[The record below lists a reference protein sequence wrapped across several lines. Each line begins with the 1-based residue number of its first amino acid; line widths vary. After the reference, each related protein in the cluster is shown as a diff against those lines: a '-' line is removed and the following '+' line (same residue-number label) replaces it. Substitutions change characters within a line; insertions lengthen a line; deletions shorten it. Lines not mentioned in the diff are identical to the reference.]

1 MKICLDI
8 NNSIRLQW
16 LDIAKGLTII
26 LMVLGHTSIPEFAS
40 RFIWAFHMPLFFISS
55 GWTTNQKKKNLVVF
69 TCHKFRTIMIPFFVY
84 SAIVLTIEKIAFGGA
99 IFQNWLEKGWQGYA
113 LWFIPV
119 LFLSSILGKLI
130 YLVNNRYC
138 RYLLMVILV
147 IIGASLRYFKIEVPW
162 NLCSVP
168 YACFL
173 ILLGT
178 ELRQLQSYINTPR
191 WWLLIGGFVVTVVI
205 SRFWKMDMAWNN
217 ILPVL
222 PLTIGAVAG
231 TLMMFSLSAYIEKY
245 SVYATKLLS
254 KIGQETFVV
263 VAFSQ
268 IIMMVMIQYTSWS
281 SLIRYLILAVSLVS
295 IVVIK
300 NFIKKLLTR

>member
-1 MKICLDI
+1 MAP
-8 NNSIRLQW
+8 IRLQW

-40 RFIWAFHMPLFFISS
+40 RFIWAFHMPLFFIAS

-84 SAIVLTIEKIAFGGA
+84 SAIVLTIEKIALGGA

-147 IIGASLRYFKIEVPW
+147 IIGASLRSFKIEVPW
-162 NLCSVP
+162 TLDSVP

-217 ILPVL
+217 ILPLL

>member
-1 MKICLDI
+1 MGTNCTD
-8 NNSIRLQW
+8 NRLQW
-16 LDIAKGLTII
+16 LDIAKGFTII
-26 LMVLGHTSIPEFAS
+26 LMVLGHTSIPKFAS
-40 RFIWAFHMPLFFISS
+40 DFIWSFHMPLFFIAS
-55 GWTTNQKKKNLVVF
+55 GWCTNWDRDSI
-69 TCHKFRTIMIPFFVY
+69 CKFISFKASALLLPFVLY
-84 SAIVLTIEKIAFGGA
+84 SSIVLIASQLIGGGNLKTFLC
-99 IFQNWLEKGWQGYA
+99 IGWEGYA

-119 LFLSSILGKLI
+119 LFFALIVAKLI
-130 YLVNNRYC
+130 KSVQAKNLQILFWLLTAVIGDGLSYNKIYL
-138 RYLLMVILV
+138 
-147 IIGASLRYFKIEVPW
+147 PW
-162 NLCSVP
+162 TFSTVP

-173 ILLGT
+173 IILGSKAKQYQ
-178 ELRQLQSYINTPR
+178 EYFSSPR
-191 WWLLIGGFVVTVVI
+191 WWLLIVGFLTAAIV
-205 SRFWKMDMAWNN
+205 SRFCRLDMAWNN

>member
-40 RFIWAFHMPLFFISS
+40 RFIWAFHMPLFFIAS
-55 GWTTNQKKKNLVVF
+55 GWTTNQQKKNLVVF

-84 SAIVLTIEKIAFGGA
+84 SAIVLTIEKIALGGA

-162 NLCSVP
+162 TLCSVP

-268 IIMMVMIQYTSWS
+268 IIMTVMIQYTSWS

>member
-1 MKICLDI
+1 
-8 NNSIRLQW
+8 
-16 LDIAKGLTII
+16 
-26 LMVLGHTSIPEFAS
+26 
-40 RFIWAFHMPLFFISS
+40 
-55 GWTTNQKKKNLVVF
+55 
-69 TCHKFRTIMIPFFVY
+69 
-84 SAIVLTIEKIAFGGA
+84 
-99 IFQNWLEKGWQGYA
+99 
-113 LWFIPV
+113 
-119 LFLSSILGKLI
+119 
-130 YLVNNRYC
+130 
-138 RYLLMVILV
+138 MVILV
-147 IIGASLRYFKIEVPW
+147 IIGASLRSFKIEIPW

-178 ELRQLQSYINTPR
+178 ELRRLQSYINTPR
-191 WWLLIGGFVVTVVI
+191 WWLLIGGFLVTVVI

-231 TLMMFSLSAYIEKY
+231 TLMMFSLSVYIEKY
-245 SVYATKLLS
+245 SAYATKWLS

-268 IIMMVMIQYTSWS
+268 IIMMVMIQHTSWS
-281 SLIRYLILAVSLVS
+281 SLIRYPILAVSLVS

-300 NFIKKLLTR
+300 NIIKKLLTS